1 MNIFTEFIN
10 RALDNESELSIKKEG
25 ERISFSLKTRVLN
38 PVKGKTEI
46 GDALYW
52 ERPIEDLEWHNLK
65 DFFDRHERRIMVEK
79 NDKIMSEIITTT
91 EKIDEVIKF
100 GIITAFRYCILN
112 RLDFSI
118 GVEEDEES
126 VATELYDEMWIDE
139 KNNSRVKNKFTE
151 IFNPKGL

>member
-52 ERPIEDLEWHNLK
+52 ERPIEDLEWRNLK
-65 DFFDRHERRIMVEK
+65 YFFDRHERRIMVEK
-79 NDKIMSEIITTT
+79 NYK
-91 EKIDEVIKF
+91 
-100 GIITAFRYCILN
+100 
-112 RLDFSI
+112 
-118 GVEEDEES
+118 
-126 VATELYDEMWIDE
+126 
-139 KNNSRVKNKFTE
+139 
-151 IFNPKGL
+151 